1 MRSTFWKWTLAS
13 FLAVL
18 TVLPLGETNKYFETF
33 DRLCLMCVFLIT
45 IRRIISSKLF
55 LVYTKAKLIMR
66 VLLVRK
72 DKYVMQSTALTN
84 KINDGNKMQKNRAK
98 MQTKL
103 TYIVFGILCR
113 HS

>member
-1 MRSTFWKWTLAS
+1 
-13 FLAVL
+13 
-18 TVLPLGETNKYFETF
+18 
-33 DRLCLMCVFLIT
+33 MCVLI
-45 IRRIISSKLF
+45 INIGSIISCKLF
-55 LVYTKAKLIMR
+55 LSISYLVYTKATLIMR
-66 VLLVRK
+66 ILLNRRN
-72 DKYVMQSTALTN
+72 KYVMQSTALTN

>member
-18 TVLPLGETNKYFETF
+18 TVLPLGKTNKYFETF

-45 IRRIISSKLF
+45 IRSIISSKL
-55 LVYTKAKLIMR
+55 LYGKVKLIMR
-66 VLLVRK
+66 ILLVRK
-72 DKYVMQSTALTN
+72 NKYVMQSTALTN
-84 KINDGNKMQKNRAK
+84 KINDGNKMQKNREK
-98 MQTKL
+98 TQTKL